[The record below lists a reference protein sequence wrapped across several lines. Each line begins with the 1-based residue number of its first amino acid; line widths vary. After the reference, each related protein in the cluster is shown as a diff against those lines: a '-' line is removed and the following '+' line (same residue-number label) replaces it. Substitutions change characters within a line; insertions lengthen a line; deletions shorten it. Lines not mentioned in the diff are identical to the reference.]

1 MLSLKPT
8 TALLTTLLATS
19 TQALYFRLIPFT
31 TTSTSSTTESHTVTF
46 TINNPDAVFEQGG
59 SYPRTCNITWCVSST
74 SNPHPI
80 PRLASSQPNP
90 SLLVNRT
97 GCTSP
102 TCWTSC
108 DDDGLSPAYYA
119 RVLPSSTSNNK
130 FSPEA
135 FTLEV
140 EEYYVY
146 RNSARNNATIYISEG
161 ENEYGCSRG
170 EGQSTTCGFAEG
182 TTSDLTATYSV
193 PSRDNVC
200 AY

>member
-1 MLSLKPT
+1 MLSLKLT
-8 TALLTTLLATS
+8 TVLLTTVLATS
-19 TQALYFRLIPFT
+19 TQALYFRLSPFT
-31 TTSTSSTTESHTVTF
+31 TTSTYSPTESHTVTF

-59 SYPRTCNITWCVSST
+59 SYARTCNITW
-74 SNPHPI
+74 
-80 PRLASSQPNP
+80 
-90 SLLVNRT
+90 T
-97 GCTSP
+97 GCTP
-102 TCWTSC
+102 PPCWTSC
-108 DDDGLSPAYYA
+108 NDDGLSPAYYA
-119 RVLPSSTSNNK
+119 RVLPSSSSNNK

-146 RNSARNNATIYISEG
+146 RSSARNNATIYISEG
-161 ENEYGCSRG
+161 ENGYACSRA
-170 EGQSTTCGFAEG
+170 EEQSTTCGFAEG